1 MAAASG
7 RDDSALSK
15 QLYTEAYRFDFFQA
29 VRVLQRLA
37 AATAR
42 PEADRARFPVGRDDP
57 PQQEA
62 VRFRSLPSH
71 GFPAAAISE
80 IRPSQA
86 SAGPP
91 EMVTAFFGLTGPSG
105 VLPRHYTTLL
115 IERIRAKD
123 FTLRDFLDLFH
134 HRLTALFYRAW
145 TKYRIPFAY
154 EQSQWAG
161 DKEPEDLFTSC
172 LYCLLGLGT
181 GGLHGR
187 HTFDDEA
194 FLFYAGHFAH
204 YPRSAVALERMLVDY
219 FALPV
224 AISQF
229 QGQWLYLSADDQSAL
244 PIAGRPFGL
253 NNQLGRSVVIGERV
267 WDVEGKFRA
276 RVGPLDYAGFR
287 RLMPSGDTLGPLSQ
301 MMRTYAGPQ
310 FACDVQVVL
319 LAAEV
324 PRCRLGGDASDPARL
339 GWNTWILSRTSDRDV
354 SDAVFTWE
362 ET

>member
-1 MAAASG
+1 MAAARG
-7 RDDSALSK
+7 RNDSALSK
-15 QLYTEAYRFDFFQA
+15 QLYAEAYRFDFFQA
-29 VRVLQRLA
+29 VRVLQRAARA
-37 AATAR
+37 AARTETDGAQ
-42 PEADRARFPVGRDDP
+42 FPVGQDGP
-57 PQQEA
+57 PRQEA

-71 GFPAAAISE
+71 GFPTGAISE
-80 IRPSQA
+80 IRAPQDA
-86 SAGPP
+86 AGPP

-105 VLPRHYTTLL
+105 VLPRHYTTLM

-123 FTLRDFLDLFH
+123 YTLRDFLDLFH
-134 HRLTALFYRAW
+134 HRLTTLFYRAW
-145 TKYRIPFAY
+145 AKYRVPFAY
-154 EQSQWAG
+154 EQSRWSI

-172 LYCLLGLGT
+172 LYCLLGMGT
-181 GGLHGR
+181 RGLRGR
-187 HTFDDEA
+187 HAFDDEA

-204 YPRSAVALERMLVDY
+204 YPRSAVALERILADY
-219 FALPV
+219 FALPI
-224 AISQF
+224 AIGQF

-244 PIAGRPFGL
+244 PHAERPLGL
-253 NNQLGRSVVIGERV
+253 NNELGRSVVIGQRV

-319 LAAEV
+319 VAAEV
-324 PRCRLGGDASDPARL
+324 PRCRLGGDGGDPARL
-339 GWNTWILSRTSDRDV
+339 GWNTWLFSRTADRDV
-354 SDAVFTWE
+354 SDAVFTWG

>member
-7 RDDSALSK
+7 RNDSALSE
-15 QLYTEAYRFDFFQA
+15 QLYAEAHRFDFFQA
-29 VRVLQRLA
+29 VRVLQRLGLA
-37 AATAR
+37 AL
-42 PEADRARFPVGRDDP
+42 RAETDQPRFPVGQDGA

-62 VRFRSLPSH
+62 VRFRALPSH
-71 GFPAAAISE
+71 SFPTGAVSE
-80 IRPSQA
+80 IRPPPEA
-86 SAGPP
+86 AGPP

-123 FTLRDFLDLFH
+123 YALRDFLDLFH

-145 TKYRIPFAY
+145 AKYRLPFAY
-154 EQSQWAG
+154 EQSQWSA
-161 DKEPEDLFTSC
+161 DAQPEDLFTHC

-181 GGLHGR
+181 GGLRGR
-187 HTFDDEA
+187 LAFDDEA

-204 YPRSAVALERMLVDY
+204 RPRSAVVLERILADY
-219 FALPV
+219 FGLPV
-224 AISQF
+224 AIRQF

-244 PIAGRPFGL
+244 PQSGRPQGL
-253 NNQLGRSVVIGERV
+253 NNQLGRSVVIGQRV

-276 RVGPLDYAGFR
+276 RVGPLNYAGFR
-287 RLMPSGDTLGPLSQ
+287 RLLPSGDTLRPLSQ

-324 PRCRLGGDASDPARL
+324 PRCRLGGDGDPARL
-339 GWNTWILSRTSDRDV
+339 GWNTWVFSQTVERDV
-354 SDAVFTWE
+354 SDTVFTWE
-362 ET
+362 A

>member
-15 QLYTEAYRFDFFQA
+15 QLYAEAYRFDFFQA

-37 AATAR
+37 RTAARAEPDR
-42 PEADRARFPVGRDDP
+42 PQFPVGQDFA

-71 GFPAAAISE
+71 GFPTGAVRE
-80 IRPSQA
+80 IRPRQDT
-86 SAGPP
+86 GPP
-91 EMVTAFFGLTGPSG
+91 EMVTTFFGLTGPSG
-105 VLPRHYTTLL
+105 VLPRYYTTLM

-123 FTLRDFLDLFH
+123 YTLRDFLDLFH
-134 HRLTALFYRAW
+134 HRLTSLFYRAW
-145 TKYRIPFAY
+145 AKYRFPFAY
-154 EQSQWAG
+154 EQSRWSV
-161 DKEPEDLFTSC
+161 DVEPEDLFTSC
-172 LYCLLGLGT
+172 LYCLLGQGT
-181 GGLHGR
+181 GGLRGR
-187 HTFDDEA
+187 LAFDDEV

-204 YPRSAVALERMLVDY
+204 YPRSAVALEQILADY

-224 AISQF
+224 VIRQY

-244 PIAGRPFGL
+244 PQAQRPQGL
-253 NNQLGRSVVIGERV
+253 NNQLGSSVVIGQRV
-267 WDVEGKFRA
+267 WDVEGRFRA

-287 RLMPSGDTLGPLSQ
+287 RLMPSGDALRPMSQ

-310 FACDVQVVL
+310 FACDVQVLL

-324 PRCRLGGDASDPARL
+324 PRCRLGGDGSDPACL
-339 GWNTWILSRTSDRDV
+339 GWNTWVFSKTVDRDV

-362 ET
+362 A